1 MLPEKFILRMKRLL
15 GEEFAEFD
23 AALSRPAV
31 KGVRRNLIKTEKESF
46 ESLFGSGLRPISY
59 VDNGYI
65 PEDPE
70 SLGARPEHHAGM
82 FYSQDPGAMASA
94 AALEVGEDFYV
105 LDTCSAPGGKSS
117 QIAERLGEGGF
128 LLSNEYVPKRAK
140 IIVANFE
147 RLGVRRAMVT
157 SYDTAELSR
166 MFEAFFDL
174 AICDAPCSGEGMFR
188 KCEEALED
196 WSEENVTACAER
208 QLYILN
214 NTAPTVK
221 WGGYLLYSTCTYS
234 PEENE
239 CVVDSFL
246 SSHPEFHIA
255 SVRDELVAASSD
267 GIVPEGS
274 RREDLKLTR
283 RFYPHKN
290 EGEGQYVALMKKAEK
305 PGFSPTILYKDGA
318 KSPTKQECAVVEK
331 FFRDNFKTVPRGR
344 LIKQGEGIA
353 LVEHNLPIP
362 ARSVF
367 MPGIMIGEV
376 RGSNLFPHHQLF
388 SALGK
393 DMLRQVELR
402 AGDARVEKYLR
413 GEEISA
419 DNSSLC
425 GWVCITY
432 EGAPLGGG
440 KVSGGRIKNHYPKGL
455 RSH

>member
-1 MLPEKFILRMKRLL
+1 MLPEKFILRMKKLL
-15 GEEFAEFD
+15 GEDFDDFD

-31 KGVRRNLIKTEKESF
+31 KGVRRNLIKADKEAF
-46 ESLFGSGLRPISY
+46 ERAFAAPLRPIPY
-59 VDNGYI
+59 TDNGYI
-65 PEDPE
+65 PEGTF
-70 SLGARPEHHAGM
+70 SLGSTPAHHAGM

-94 AALEVGEDFYV
+94 TALDIGEDFYV

-140 IIVANFE
+140 IIVTNFE

-157 SYDTAELSR
+157 SYDTAELAK
-166 MFEAFFDL
+166 MYDAFFDL

-188 KCEEALED
+188 KCEEAIED
-196 WSEENVTACAER
+196 WSEENVLACAER
-208 QLYILN
+208 QLYILD
-214 NTAPTVK
+214 NTAGTVK

-239 CVVDSFL
+239 RVVDKFL
-246 SSHPEFHIA
+246 DAHPEFSIVP
-255 SVRDELVAASSD
+255 VRAALAAASCD
-267 GIVPEGS
+267 GLVPEGS
-274 RREDLKLTR
+274 SREELKLTR
-283 RFYPHKN
+283 RFYPHVN
-290 EGEGQYVALMKKAEK
+290 EGEGQYVALMKKRDN
-305 PGFSPTILYKDGA
+305 PDISPTILYKDGA
-318 KSPTKQECAVVEK
+318 KAPTKEECAIVEK
-331 FFRDNFKTVPRGR
+331 FFADNFKTAPKGR

-353 LVEHNLPIP
+353 LVEHGVPIP
-362 ARSVF
+362 KRSVF
-367 MPGIMIGEV
+367 MPGVMVGEI
-376 RGSNLFPHHQLF
+376 RGKNFFPHHQLF
-388 SALGK
+388 SAFGR
-393 DMLRQVELR
+393 DMRRLEELR

-419 DNSSLC
+419 SAPSLS

-440 KVSGGRIKNHYPKGL
+440 KASSGIIKNHYPKGL